1 MNLTLNNS
9 QICLLLENNKSPKN
23 IVSKLRNKGDG
34 KMTRIVDKLG
44 YEYSF
49 VFIFGPTIKAVYPIV
64 LSLVNNMKLPEEIS
78 KETIVYLT
86 ISLVGI
92 LLNRPKKEYQD
103 ILTKVKE
110 GGLYDTLPKLIKS
123 MKGIKTIF
131 SYISKKLGKFVGN
144 FVEMFAYTSLLVP
157 FAITFEDIVNKE
169 NVNINEILKS
179 FSENG
184 FNKVIVTSLGIGI
197 FSAKEFVA
205 DMVNGLKSFKSKGID
220 KVKKVI
226 SKIKE
231 IKFKEIF
238 KNIDYDNSSDYGNS
252 NDYGDIEFDSIK
264 NPVDKLFYESNNN
277 RLMSYSQFIYTK

>member
-1 MNLTLNNS
+1 MMSNDH
-9 QICLLLENNKSPKN
+9 IELLLENNKTPKN
-23 IVSKLRNKGDG
+23 IVSKLRSKEDG

-49 VFIFGPTIKAVYPIV
+49 VFIFAPTIKAVYPIV
-64 LSLVNNMKLPEEIS
+64 LSLVNNMSLPDEVS
-78 KETIVYLT
+78 KASIIYLT
-86 ISLVGI
+86 IGLVGI

-103 ILTKVKE
+103 ILSKVKE
-110 GGLYDTLPKLIKS
+110 DGLYETLPRLIKS

-169 NVNINEILKS
+169 DVNVNDILKS

-205 DMVNGLKSFKSKGID
+205 DIVTGLKDFKSKGID

-238 KNIDYDNSSDYGNS
+238 KNLDYDYNYDN
-252 NDYGDIEFDSIK
+252 GDTEFDRLK
-264 NPVDKLFYESNNN
+264 NPADRLFYESNTN
-277 RLMSYSQFIYTK
+277 RLMSYSQFTSNL